1 MKKVTTDEKATKRR
15 RAVDPSQVIEQ
26 LKQIPD
32 EPPKLFSELPL
43 SPQTQQALTEMNG
56 GAGFVTMTE
65 IQRQTIPSLLQGRDL
80 LGAAK
85 TGSGKTLSFL
95 VPAVELLSKL
105 EFKSRNGTG
114 VVIISPTRELAAQI
128 YGVATELMRH
138 HPQTH
143 GLLIGGANRKL
154 ESEKLRRGVN
164 LLVATPGRLL
174 DHLVNTK
181 EFIFRSVKCLIV
193 DEVDRILEIGFEEEM
208 HQIVKLLPKSRQT
221 MLFSATQTQNVEQL
235 AKLAIRSAP
244 LYVGVD
250 DGANEATVS
259 TLEQG
264 YVVTS
269 PDERFLILFTF
280 LKKNMKKKV
289 IVFFS
294 TCKSVQYHADLLN
307 YIDVPVLSLHGKQKQ
322 RKRTNTFFEFCNAET
337 GILMCTD
344 VAARGLDIPAVDW
357 IIQYDP
363 PDNPRDYI
371 HRVGRTARAGASG
384 RALMFLMPQEL
395 GFLNFLREFNVPLNE
410 YEFPRDKIAKV
421 QEQLEKLVSKN
432 YALHQAARDAYR
444 AYLQAYSAHS
454 LKDIFNVHSLDVVG
468 IAIAFGFRNPPLVN
482 FTTDMP
488 RKRLKHSGRFH
499 FSEDSPYGP
508 N

>member
-1 MKKVTTDEKATKRR
+1 
-15 RAVDPSQVIEQ
+15 
-26 LKQIPD
+26 
-32 EPPKLFSELPL
+32 
-43 SPQTQQALTEMNG
+43 MNEG
-56 GAGFVTMTE
+56 HGFISMTE

-95 VPAVELLSKL
+95 VPAVELLSRL
-105 EFKSRNGTG
+105 EFKSRNGLG
-114 VVIISPTRELAAQI
+114 AVIISPTRELATQI
-128 YGVATELMRH
+128 YGVVTELMKH
-138 HPQTH
+138 HSQTH
-143 GLLIGGANRKL
+143 GLLIGGANRKM
-154 ESEKLRRGVN
+154 EVEKLRRGVN

-181 EFIFRSVKCLIV
+181 EFIYKSCKCLII
-193 DEVDRILEIGFEEEM
+193 DEVDRILEIGFEEEL
-208 HQIVKLLPKSRQT
+208 HQIVKLLPKERQT

-235 AKLAIRSAP
+235 AKLSIRSAP

-250 DGANEATVS
+250 DGANEATVT

-269 PDERFLILFTF
+269 PEERFLILFTF
-280 LKKNMKKKV
+280 LKKNIKKKV

-322 RKRTNTFFEFCNAET
+322 RKRTNTFFEFCNADT

-344 VAARGLDIPAVDW
+344 VAARGLDIPSVDW

-395 GFLNFLREFNVPLNE
+395 GFLNYLKEHNVPLNE
-410 YEFPRDKIAKV
+410 YEFPRSKV
-421 QEQLEKLVSKN
+421 AQVQTQLEKLVAKN
-432 YALHQAARDAYR
+432 YALHIAARDAYR
-444 AYLQAYSAHS
+444 AYIQAYAAHS
-454 LKDIFNVHSLDVVG
+454 LKDIFNVHDLDVHG
-468 IAIAFGFRNPPLVN
+468 IAVAFGFTNPPFVQL
-482 FTTDMP
+482 TTDLPKKHMK
-488 RKRLKHSGRFH
+488 KRHPL
-499 FSEDSPYGP
+499 FSEESPYGRK
-508 N
+508 